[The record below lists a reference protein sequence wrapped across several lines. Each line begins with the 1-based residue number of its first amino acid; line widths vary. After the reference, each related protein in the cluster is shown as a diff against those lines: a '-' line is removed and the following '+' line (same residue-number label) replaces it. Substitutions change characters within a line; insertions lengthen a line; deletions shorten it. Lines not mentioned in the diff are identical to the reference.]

1 MPVDPASLLALARL
15 TAPPDDGT
23 TPVAEPDQVV
33 AATPSDGGDEPAHA
47 LGEVCTDVAPAT
59 PWSRVA
65 ASLGVLATDART
77 ALHDVAA
84 LVLPES
90 EASRRRTAVLAGA
103 SVAAGLLA
111 GLLVPA
117 SAQADPPARVSLTV
131 AAASPF
137 TGIPRPT
144 SSSSA
149 AAPRA
154 VGPVTATHP
163 TAASVL
169 GVPPAQRTRGGDSA
183 PPPPGRARPFVLVS
197 ASVAGSAAY
206 RATRPLPARSG
217 TGRRIVYAERAAHLW
232 IVGADGQ
239 VLRDYKVTGRVDRPK
254 PGVYHVYSK
263 SPTAVNPGER
273 LTFDL
278 MVRFAYGV
286 TGARIGFH
294 TIPRYYDGR
303 PIQAEKDL
311 GRAIGMGGCVRQS
324 RTDAKWLYAWSR
336 VGDTVVVVH

>member
-1 MPVDPASLLALARL
+1 VPVDPESLLALSQL
-15 TAPPDDGT
+15 SAPAEDDAT
-23 TPVAEPDQVV
+23 SPAEPDRAVS
-33 AATPSDGGDEPAHA
+33 ATA
-47 LGEVCTDVAPAT
+47 LGALVI
-59 PWSRVA
+59 R
-65 ASLGVLATDART
+65 ART
-77 ALHDVAA
+77 ALHRGAVE
-84 LVLPES
+84 VLPES
-90 EASRRRTAVLAGA
+90 EASRRRTAVLAGG

-117 SAQADPPARVSLTV
+117 SAQADPPARAALTV
-131 AAASPF
+131 AASSPF
-137 TGIPRPT
+137 TGIPRPA
-144 SSSSA
+144 SA
-149 AAPRA
+149 PAQRA
-154 VGPVTATHP
+154 IRPAVVAHP
-163 TAASVL
+163 TAVSVVGDPAS
-169 GVPPAQRTRGGDSA
+169 
-183 PPPPGRARPFVLVS
+183 GRARGVDSEPPLPGQARRSATAAASGVVS
-197 ASVAGSAAY
+197 PVY

-232 IVGADGQ
+232 LVGADGQ

-254 PGVYHVYSK
+254 PGIYHVYSK

-324 RTDAKWLYAWSR
+324 RVDAQWLYAWSR